1 LTSASHLKRLA
12 HDEPRSAPRAVGSI
26 GAWKRLPVN
35 EASLMVLRM
44 MSRGTLGVPSARSAP
59 ENDR

>member
-1 LTSASHLKRLA
+1 MTSASHLKRLA

-26 GAWKRLPVN
+26 GAWKRLNQP
-35 EASLMVLRM
+35 SLLVLRM